1 VGHCEVVRIDQ
12 INQSYE
18 LFAQFMADIPHVI
31 ILGGGFGGLGALK
44 KLRDANVRITL
55 IEKHNYH
62 TFQPLLY
69 QVATDELTPEE
80 VGFPIRE
87 LMRHHQ
93 NITFHQAVV
102 TGIDPSLRQVTTD
115 SVPPLKYDYL
125 VLALG
130 AVVNFFQTPGADQY
144 AIPLYTM
151 NDAIR
156 LKEHVLKT
164 LEAVDKNPALID
176 DGALNFCVVGG
187 GSTGVEVSGA
197 LAELLRTDLQRD
209 YPNLP
214 VNTAQVLLFEGLPH
228 LLAPFKPNLQ
238 NYARQALEERGV
250 KVHTGTGVR
259 KVGPASIELANGE
272 TIKTHTLVWAA
283 GLKANPIVDS
293 LGVKLVHGGRIPVGP
308 DLQVK
313 DHPGVFAIG
322 DIAMMT
328 DGKTGQPLPSLA
340 ATALQAGHHAGETIK
355 RLVGDLPPEPFKY
368 FDKGTMAQIGH
379 GAAVTELPS
388 GQTLTGGLAWLAWLG
403 VHLALLNGAEER
415 ISTFVDWG
423 WNLLTREHS
432 KRIILSDEIDAPL
445 ASEK

>member
-1 VGHCEVVRIDQ
+1 
-12 INQSYE
+12 
-18 LFAQFMADIPHVI
+18 MAEIPHVI
-31 ILGGGFGGLGALK
+31 ILGGGFGGIGALK

-55 IEKHNYH
+55 IDKHNYH

-93 NITFHQAVV
+93 NIAFHQALV
-102 TGIDPSLRQVTTD
+102 TSIDPMKREVATD
-115 SVPPLKYDYL
+115 SVGSLKYDYL
-125 VLALG
+125 ILALG
-130 AVVNFFQTPGADQY
+130 AVVNFFQTPGAEQY
-144 AIPLYTM
+144 ALPLYTM

-156 LKEHVLKT
+156 LKEHILKT
-164 LEAVDKNPALID
+164 FEAADKNPALID
-176 DGALNFCVVGG
+176 EGALNFCVVGG

-197 LAELLRTDLQRD
+197 LAELLRTDIQRD

-214 VNTAQVLLFEGLPH
+214 VEASQVFLFEGLPH
-228 LLAPFKPNLQ
+228 LLPPFKPKLQ

-250 KVHTGTGVR
+250 KVHTGVGVR
-259 KVGPASIELANGE
+259 EVGPTSIELANGE

-283 GLKANPIVDS
+283 GLKANPIVHS
-293 LGVKLVHGGRIPVGP
+293 LGVELVHGGRVPVGS
-308 DLQVK
+308 DLQMK
-313 DHPGVFAIG
+313 DHPNVFAIG
-322 DIAMMT
+322 DIAVMT
-328 DGKTGQPLPSLA
+328 DGKTGQPLPGLA

-355 RLVGDLPPEPFKY
+355 RLVAGNPPEPFKY
-368 FDKGTMAQIGH
+368 FDKGTMAQVGH

-423 WNLLTREHS
+423 WNIVTREHS
-432 KRIILSDEIDAPL
+432 KRLILSDEGIAP
-445 ASEK
+445 ASPRN

>member
-1 VGHCEVVRIDQ
+1 MSE
-12 INQSYE
+12 
-18 LFAQFMADIPHVI
+18 IPHVI
-31 ILGGGFGGLGALK
+31 ILGGGFGGIGALK
-44 KLRDANVRITL
+44 KLRDADVRITL
-55 IEKHNYH
+55 VDHHNYH

-93 NITFHQAVV
+93 NLTFHQAVV
-102 TGIDPSLRQVTTD
+102 TGIDPAIRTVTMDT
-115 SVPPLKYDYL
+115 VAPLKYDYL

-130 AVVNFFQTPGADQY
+130 AVVNFFKTPGADQY

-156 LKEHVLKT
+156 LKEHILKT
-164 LEAVDKNPALID
+164 FEAVDKNPALID
-176 DGALNFCVVGG
+176 DGAMNFCVVGG

-197 LAELLRTDLQRD
+197 LAELLRTDIERD

-214 VNTAQVLLFEGLPH
+214 VAAAQVLLFEGLPH
-228 LLAPFKPNLQ
+228 LLAPFKPKLQ

-250 KVHTGTGVR
+250 KVLTGTGVR
-259 KVGPASIELANGE
+259 QVGPKSVELSTGK
-272 TIKTHTLVWAA
+272 TVKTHTLVWAA
-283 GLKANPIVDS
+283 GLKANPIVHS
-293 LGVKLVHGGRIPVGP
+293 LGVALAHGERIPVGP

-313 DHPGVFAIG
+313 DCPGVFAIG
-322 DIAMMT
+322 DIAVMT
-328 DGKTGQPLPSLA
+328 DGKTGQPLPGLG
-340 ATALQAGHHAGETIK
+340 ATALQAGNHIGVTIQ
-355 RLVGDLPPEPFKY
+355 RLIEGNPPEPFQY

-379 GAAVTELPS
+379 GAAVAELPT
-388 GQTLTGGLAWLAWLG
+388 GQTMTGGLAWLAWLG

-423 WNLLTREHS
+423 WNLLTKEHS
-432 KRIILSDEIDAPL
+432 KRIILSDEEATQPVSLPADL
-445 ASEK
+445 TSTRE